1 MQNQGAGRFASGT
14 LILQSSIYALAT
26 AGSLLYNP
34 AMQNDTIAAIG
45 TPQGVG
51 GIGIIRVSGPEAFSL
66 VLPLLQRPG
75 GHTGVPPSHLLTY
88 GHITDP
94 ITLEILDEVLVAFM
108 RAPHTYT
115 REDVVEIQGHGG
127 PLVLQRILRLVL
139 TQGARMA
146 NPGEFTLR
154 AFLNGRLDL
163 AQAEAVMDLIS
174 SQTEAGQRLAM
185 QQLRGR
191 ISEQVQDARH
201 AVLGVIARIEAS
213 IDFPEEDVPTPQ
225 PAELRPL
232 IETAQQKVHTL
243 LAGSEQGR
251 LYRQGLRTA
260 IIGRP
265 NVGKSSLLN
274 ALLRTERA
282 IVTPV
287 AGTTR
292 DTVEEVANLRGIPL
306 HLIDTAGI
314 TPTDDP
320 VEQIGVQRSRA
331 AAESA
336 DVVLL
341 VFDGSEPLAE
351 QDRRVSEELR
361 TMGFG
366 AKNTAIPEP
375 ANRSMVGAPLA
386 NHDPAIQAN
395 YNPAQHGYYNHEGPE
410 EPGRAMIVVI
420 NKADCPQQLR
430 TGEVRGM
437 WPGVPIVTTSMLTG
451 AGLPELEE
459 AIAELVLA
467 GKTLYS
473 ESVLITSA
481 RHQEALRRASEH
493 LRASLLPLE
502 QELPLDFVSIDLR
515 AAYDALG
522 EVTGET
528 ASDDLLDRIFS
539 EFCIGK

>member
-1 MQNQGAGRFASGT
+1 MCIRIRGGLFDR
-14 LILQSSIYALAT
+14 I
-26 AGSLLYNP
+26 LLYISRPIRYNP
-34 AMQNDTIAAIG
+34 TMQNDTIAAIA
-45 TPQGVG
+45 TPPGIG
-51 GIGIIRVSGPEAFSL
+51 GIGVVRVSGPEAFAFVHPL
-66 VLPLLQRPG
+66 VRQPG
-75 GHTGVPPSHLLTY
+75 GCTDIPPSHLLTY
-88 GHITDP
+88 GQIVDP
-94 ITLEILDEVLVAFM
+94 ATEEIVDEVLVAFM
-108 RAPHTYT
+108 CAPRTYT

-139 TQGARMA
+139 AQGARMA

-191 ISEQVQDARH
+191 ISEQVRDARH
-201 AVLGVIARIEAS
+201 ALLGVIARIEAS

-232 IETAQQKVHTL
+232 IEIARQKVDAL
-243 LAGSEQGR
+243 LAGAEQGR

-314 TPTDDP
+314 TPSDDP

-341 VFDGSEPLAE
+341 VFDGSEKLTG
-351 QDRRVSEELR
+351 QDRDVCEELR

-366 AKNTAIPEP
+366 MGTGV
-375 ANRSMVGAPLA
+375 VGTGTSR
-386 NHDPAIQAN
+386 Q
-395 YNPAQHGYYNHEGPE
+395 
-410 EPGRAMIVVI
+410 VVVVV
-420 NKADCPQQLR
+420 NKADCVQQLER
-430 TGEVRGM
+430 EAPRDL
-437 WPGVPIVTTSMLTG
+437 WPEAPIVTTSTLTG
-451 AGLPELEE
+451 QGLAELEE
-459 AIAELVLA
+459 TIADLVLA
-467 GKTLYS
+467 GKTLHS
-473 ESVLITSA
+473 SSVLVTSM
-481 RHQEALRRASEH
+481 RHQEALRRATEH
-493 LRASLLPLE
+493 LRASLVPLE
-502 QELPLDFVSIDLR
+502 QGLPLDFVSIDLR
-515 AAYDALG
+515 AAYDTLG
-522 EVTGET
+522 EITGET